1 MTTLD
6 LPGPGPGPAPD
17 VGPDHRRWRTVLAR
31 PGVVIMLVCVVAA
44 LVLAVPG
51 QTVTNKYVNDLFIF
65 LDGVW
70 RIDQG
75 QVPNRDFH
83 TALGPLVYYI
93 PAIGRWIGGSFTSA
107 MPIGMG
113 LLLLAMAP
121 VIAHVLASRLRPA
134 LAIPLGVFL
143 VLVVAVPINL
153 GEDIRELSFAMFYNR
168 VGWAALA
175 LLLMLYVQPR
185 QPAGDGG
192 ASARLLILDTAS
204 ATFLTVLM
212 LYIKISYAAVAL
224 GFLCLLLIDRRHRL
238 WAAATLAATMLVAM
252 AVEAVW
258 GGTASH
264 LLDLMLVGQ
273 VSGNID
279 DVGKYA
285 RLLGDN
291 LADIVVFAA
300 AVMLSLWRTRSLRDL
315 VFFAVCLAGGM
326 MLLAQNFQARG
337 IVTLAAAIVAAAEL
351 AWRVPATHRRARPTW
366 TLAAIQLL
374 VPAILLPPIVFN
386 GAALGIHAGLAVS
399 GQGDGVPLPQFQGIR
414 MVAARDGWLQSIF
427 DRYRTSIA
435 DGRDILDDLG
445 VATGPAADGGGRVV
459 VLDFVNPFTAG
470 IGLVPPH
477 GDSTWHHW
485 GRTIDDR
492 HYLPAATLFRDAR
505 VVMEPKAPIERG
517 TAEGMRRIYDD
528 TLTRQFR
535 LVRETSEWRVFMR
548 RSSMPGGPPV
558 PSPWPSSPASPDLP
572 LILAAR

>member
-1 MTTLD
+1 MTTRD
-6 LPGPGPGPAPD
+6 LSGPGPGPD
-17 VGPDHRRWRTVLAR
+17 VGPDHLRRRHVLAR
-31 PGVVIMLVCVVAA
+31 PGVVIMLVAVVAA

-107 MPIGMG
+107 MPIGIG

-121 VIAHVLASRLRPA
+121 VMAHVLASRLRPV

-175 LLLMLYVQPR
+175 LLLVLYVPPR

-192 ASARLLILDTAS
+192 ASARLLISDTAA

-224 GFLCLLLIDRRHRL
+224 AFLCLLLIDRRHRL
-238 WAAATLAATMLVAM
+238 WAAATLAGTMLAAM

-264 LLDLMLVGQ
+264 LLDLMRVGQ
-273 VSGNID
+273 VSGRID

-291 LADIVVFAA
+291 LADIVVFAV

-315 VFFAVCLAGGM
+315 VFFAVCLGGGM
-326 MLLAQNFQARG
+326 MLLAQNFQVRG

-351 AWRVPATHRRARPTW
+351 AWRLPATHRRARPAW

-399 GQGDGVPLPQFQGIR
+399 GQGEGVPLPQYQGIR
-414 MVAARDGWLQSIF
+414 MVAARDGWLESIF
-427 DRYRTSIA
+427 KRYRTSIA
-435 DGRDILDDLG
+435 DGRDLLDEL
-445 VATGPAADGGGRVV
+445 GGGRVV

-470 IGLVPPH
+470 MGLVPPH

-505 VVMEPKAPIERG
+505 IVMEPKAPIERG
-517 TAEGMRRIYDD
+517 TAEGMRRVYDD

-548 RSSMPGGPPV
+548 RSAVPGLPTVPAPQSPV
-558 PSPWPSSPASPDLP
+558 PTSPDVP

>member
-1 MTTLD
+1 MTTRD
-6 LPGPGPGPAPD
+6 LSGPGPGPD
-17 VGPDHRRWRTVLAR
+17 VGPDHLRWRHVLAR

-107 MPIGMG
+107 MPIGIG

-121 VIAHVLASRLRPA
+121 VMAHVLASRLRPV

-175 LLLMLYVQPR
+175 LLLVLYVPPR

-192 ASARLLILDTAS
+192 ASARLLISDTAA

-224 GFLCLLLIDRRHRL
+224 AFLCLLLIDRRHRL
-238 WAAATLAATMLVAM
+238 WAAATLAGTMLAAM

-264 LLDLMLVGQ
+264 LLDLMRVGQ
-273 VSGNID
+273 VSGRID

-291 LADIVVFAA
+291 LADIVVFAV

-315 VFFAVCLAGGM
+315 VFFAVCLGGGM
-326 MLLAQNFQARG
+326 MLLAQNFQVRG

-351 AWRVPATHRRARPTW
+351 AWRLPATHRRARPAW

-399 GQGDGVPLPQFQGIR
+399 GQGEGVPLPQYQGIR
-414 MVAARDGWLQSIF
+414 MVAARDGWLESIF
-427 DRYRTSIA
+427 KRYRTSIA
-435 DGRDILDDLG
+435 DGRDLLDEL
-445 VATGPAADGGGRVV
+445 GGGRVV

-470 IGLVPPH
+470 MGLVPPH

-505 VVMEPKAPIERG
+505 IVMEPKAPIERG
-517 TAEGMRRIYDD
+517 TAEGMRRVYDD

-548 RSSMPGGPPV
+548 RSAVPGLPTVPAPQSPV
-558 PSPWPSSPASPDLP
+558 PTSPDVP